1 MFEDDPVMTSRR
13 GEAPV
18 VFPPATSE
26 DFFVSGLDQGAS
38 QLGGTAAVVDEPVG
52 SGRST
57 VLTFDPVFRGWADGT
72 QRILWNAIVG
82 PDPFPGTAALAGSP
96 ERTVDERLARQAAL
110 RLPQVPAPFR
120 LTVAP
125 ADVGTTANVLTA
137 LGARWEQRR
146 GARGTLFLLA
156 NPQEL
161 TAEEHPFIGR
171 LPLDLEAAGVEVRSL
186 ALR

>member
-1 MFEDDPVMTSRR
+1 
-13 GEAPV
+13 
-18 VFPPATSE
+18 
-26 DFFVSGLDQGAS
+26 
-38 QLGGTAAVVDEPVG
+38 
-52 SGRST
+52 
-57 VLTFDPVFRGWADGT
+57 
-72 QRILWNAIVG
+72 
-82 PDPFPGTAALAGSP
+82 
-96 ERTVDERLARQAAL
+96 
-110 RLPQVPAPFR
+110 